1 MTKIERDDRDHK
13 PIRVG
18 TALPDGRTLTIEIN
32 VIDDLIKATI
42 DGEPTPAVMTRDLAC
57 TLGQALTRAS
67 GALGQERARRAEA
80 AADRA
85 DRKARKAAT

>member
-1 MTKIERDDRDHK
+1 MTRE

-18 TALPDGRTLTIEIN
+18 TVLPDGRMLLVEIDPAN
-32 VIDDLIKATI
+32 DLVKATI
-42 DGEPTPAVMTRDLAC
+42 DGDPPPAVLTRDMAC

-67 GALGQERARRAEA
+67 GICGQERARLAEQ

-85 DRKARKAAT
+85 DRKARKAAAEVKAP